1 MAADETRTG
10 TDTAA
15 GPEAG
20 VAEHAKARGRLG
32 EGRHRGHLFPGR
44 PFKLQ
49 PRFSVEELR
58 DVEAAAVRAGLT
70 PTGYAAAVVVAAARN
85 TAPPVGAVSRD
96 ALSELMDARRA
107 LTAFATNVNQAAKV
121 LNSGGEAPEWLARAV
136 ALSAGVVRRIDVAT
150 VELMARLP

>member
-1 MAADETRTG
+1 VAAGEARAG
-10 TDTAA
+10 ADTAA
-15 GPEAG
+15 YPPAGEAG
-20 VAEHAKARGRLG
+20 QTKARGRSG

-49 PRFSVEELR
+49 PRFSAEEHA
-58 DVEAAAVRAGLT
+58 DVEAAAGRAGLT

-85 TAPPVGAVSRD
+85 TAPPVGGVSRD
-96 ALSELMDARRA
+96 ALGELMDARRA
-107 LTAFATNVNQAAKV
+107 LTAFATNVNQAARV

-136 ALSAGVVRRIDVAT
+136 GLSAGVVRRIDAAT